1 MVGLLTHEIKTKMA
15 KTNLSFSIACLVA
28 GLLIELFGNY
38 IINPLFDSYVSIHTV
53 QSVMY
58 SSLCFICYYCY
69 SKSNYK
75 PLIPLIIMPFLY
87 SFLLIFTIND
97 TVYSYMRGI
106 VWHNDINFLLFY
118 RCVEL
123 FVLIRVI
130 KDGKF
135 IDWIRNTF
143 INNSS
148 SNSAYIR
155 SNINKVGN

>member
-1 MVGLLTHEIKTKMA
+1 MA

-28 GLLIELFGNY
+28 GLLIELSGNY

-69 SKSNYK
+69 AKSNYK

-97 TVYSYMRGI
+97 TVYGYMRGI
-106 VWHNDINFLLFY
+106 VWHNDINFLLVY
-118 RCVEL
+118 RCAEL

-135 IDWIRNTF
+135 IDWIRNAF